1 MSLRLL
7 LRFVPIFLMG
17 LLYGILA
24 SAPGF
29 YNSHYLIGFGLTE
42 ETVGLAFAGTAL
54 LSTAVLLLL
63 PLVTRHIGARAA
75 MLSAGIVYILAALM
89 MVASTNTTHA
99 VLSFACLLTASLSL
113 FSLIDILIETKTGHD
128 EQYTGRIRGVYL
140 SVVNAGFVIGP
151 FAAGYIILYATL
163 SALYLATA
171 LVTVV
176 FLLVAISATK
186 TFKDP
191 RYPKHNMRELVE
203 ALRSS
208 PEIRITLWINLILRT
223 LYGATLTYF
232 GIYVITY
239 AHISETL
246 LGVMA
251 GISIM
256 PFVLLQYPLGIAADK
271 MGERDLLAT
280 GFAISLFG
288 ILLIPIV
295 PLTIVWLTI
304 ALALVHTG
312 AAFVELLVESHF
324 FKQVQGKNAALIS
337 TFRLIIPL
345 SYITGPLI
353 GTIAISLASIE
364 MVFVGIG
371 ILLLIGVPLSL
382 SLRK

>member
-1 MSLRLL
+1 M
-7 LRFVPIFLMG
+7 I
-17 LLYGILA
+17 A
-24 SAPGF
+24 
-29 YNSHYLIGFGLTE
+29 
-42 ETVGLAFAGTAL
+42 AG
-54 LSTAVLLLL
+54 V
-63 PLVTRHIGARAA
+63 
-75 MLSAGIVYILAALM
+75 VYILAALM

-151 FAAGYIILYATL
+151 FAAGYIISYATL
-163 SALYLATA
+163 SSLYLATA
-171 LVTVV
+171 LVTIM
-176 FLLVAISATK
+176 FLLVAIAATK

-203 ALRSS
+203 ELRTS
-208 PEIRITLWINLILRT
+208 PEIRKTLWINLILRT

-232 GIYVITY
+232 GIYVIMY
-239 AHISETL
+239 GNISETL

-256 PFVLLQYPLGIAADK
+256 PFVLLQYPLGVAADK

-295 PLTIVWLTI
+295 PLTILWLTL

-324 FKQVQGKNAALIS
+324 FKQVQGKNSALIS

-345 SYITGPLI
+345 SYITGPLL

>member
-1 MSLRLL
+1 
-7 LRFVPIFLMG
+7 MG
-17 LLYGILA
+17 FLYGILA

-29 YNSHYLIGFGLTE
+29 YNSHYLISFGLTE
-42 ETVGLAFAGTAL
+42 QTVGLAFAGTAI

-75 MLSAGIVYILAALM
+75 MIAAGVVYILAALM

-151 FAAGYIILYATL
+151 FAAGYIISYATL
-163 SALYLATA
+163 SSLYLATA
-171 LVTVV
+171 LVTIM
-176 FLLVAISATK
+176 FLLVAIAATK

-203 ALRSS
+203 ELRTS
-208 PEIRITLWINLILRT
+208 PEIRKTLWINLILRT

-232 GIYVITY
+232 GIYVIMY
-239 AHISETL
+239 GNISETL

-256 PFVLLQYPLGIAADK
+256 PFVLLQYPLGVAADK

-295 PLTIVWLTI
+295 PLTILWLTL

-324 FKQVQGKNAALIS
+324 FKQVQGKNSALIS

-345 SYITGPLI
+345 SYITGPLL